1 MAQPVPVASDGS
13 PHPTRGTEGFERD
26 VRAMFAHIA
35 GQYAFFDHVATFGQ
49 DLVWRP
55 RALWELDRR
64 LDRPPRQVLDLGCGP
79 GDLTFL
85 LAHHYPGA
93 RVVAADF
100 TRGMVARAERLRRA
114 GQDGD
119 AAGPGRVSFGVAD
132 VLRLPFRSG
141 TFDVVTSA
149 FLIRNLPQLVMGL
162 AEMRRVLRPGGVCL
176 ALEITE
182 PAPAWF
188 RPFFHAY
195 FDRVMPKLGALF
207 GTEGP
212 YRYLSESLR
221 HFPPREG
228 VVEAFEHAGFRT
240 AEPCPQSAG
249 SVTVFVARAP

>member
-1 MAQPVPVASDGS
+1 MSPGVPLASDGS

-35 GQYAFFDHVATFGQ
+35 GQYTFFDHLATFGQ
-49 DLVWRP
+49 DLIWRP
-55 RALWELDRR
+55 RALWDLDRM
-64 LDRPPRQVLDLGCGP
+64 LTRPAERILDLGCGP

-85 LAHHYPGA
+85 LASHYPKA

-100 TRGMVARAERLRRA
+100 TRGMVARAERLRRGSGDGA
-114 GQDGD
+114 GGRSR
-119 AAGPGRVSFGVAD
+119 RVSFGVAD
-132 VLRLPFRSG
+132 VMRLPFRTGS
-141 TFDVVTSA
+141 FDLVTSA
-149 FLIRNLPQLVMGL
+149 FLIRNLPQLIVGL
-162 AEMRRVLRPGGVCL
+162 GEMRRVLRPGGVCL

-182 PAPAWF
+182 PAPSWF

-221 HFPPREG
+221 LFPPREG
-228 VVEAFEHAGFRT
+228 VLSAFESAGFRF
-240 AEPCPQSAG
+240 ADAHLQSAG
-249 SVTVFVARAP
+249 SVTTFLARAP